1 MDINVGT
8 ALALG
13 ATLLGAGYA
22 AWCAWWVLGQDR
34 GDLAQQPPHQAIA
47 RAAHAFF
54 ITQYRIIFL
63 VGIVLVVALW
73 LIPGFGGLTAAGFGL
88 GGLCSAAAGGIGM
101 AVAVRA
107 NVRATTAASRGVA
120 PALKLAV
127 RAGSVTGFL
136 VGALALGCVTGFYLC
151 LAWLGEGKVSLSPM
165 LGLGF
170 GASLISIFGRLGGG
184 IFTKAADVG
193 ADLVG
198 KMEQGIPEDDARNP
212 ATIADNVGDN
222 VGDCAGMA
230 ADLFESYVVTLISA
244 MLLAV
249 WAWPGMSGAWQLPLG
264 IGAAGMVASLI
275 GIQATRLPANGRVL
289 GAFTRCALVTSIVAI
304 VAFHVVITALGTQA
318 LPQGEGALL
327 GACIAGIA
335 VAFVL
340 AAATVYYTGV
350 AYGPVRHIAAA
361 SEAGHATNV
370 ISGLSVGMRSV
381 LWPAIAVAMG
391 VIIAYHLAG
400 LYGLAIATCA
410 MLSLTPVVVSVD
422 AYGPVTDNAGG
433 IAEMA
438 HLAGAAREATD
449 ILDAAGNTTKAVTK
463 AFAIGSAGLA
473 ALVLFSAFQIEIT
486 RVGSSLSFDIENPD
500 VLAGLLVG
508 AFLPFIFSSYA
519 LEAVGRSAERVV
531 AEVRDQFRKAP
542 GILEGAQ
549 APDYGRTVELLT
561 KTSIKAMIF
570 PALIPVLA
578 PLLVGVL
585 WYFFGAFD
593 AGLRL
598 IGGMLIGSVVTGF
611 LLAISMCTGGGAW
624 DNAKK
629 YIESGHEGG
638 KGSLADQAAITGD
651 TVGDP
656 YKDTAG
662 PAINPMIKILN
673 LVALLM
679 ISFWG
684 G

>member
-1 MDINVGT
+1 MDMP
-8 ALALG
+8 LG
-13 ATLLGAGYA
+13 PLLGFLATLAGAAYA
-22 AWCAWWVLGQDR
+22 GWCARWVLAQDR
-34 GDLAQQPPHQAIA
+34 GGPAQQLPYEAIF

-54 ITQYRIIFL
+54 LTQYRIIFL
-63 VGIVLVVALW
+63 VGVLLVALLW
-73 LIPGFGGLTAAGFGL
+73 VIPGFGALTAGGFAL

-107 NVRATTAASRGVA
+107 NVRAAAAASQGVA
-120 PALKLAV
+120 PALKVAV

-136 VGALALGCVTGFYLC
+136 VGALALGCVTGFYLF
-151 LAWLGEGKVSLSPM
+151 LAWLGDGNISLSPM

-170 GASLISIFGRLGGG
+170 GASLISVFGRLGGG

-198 KMEQGIPEDDARNP
+198 KLEQGIAEDDARNP

-244 MLLAV
+244 MLLAG
-249 WAWPGMSGAWQLPLG
+249 WSLPGVTGAWQLPLA
-264 IGAAGMVASLI
+264 IGAAGMVASLL

-289 GAFTRCALVTSIVAI
+289 GAFSRCAVVTSIA
-304 VAFHVVITALGTQA
+304 A
-318 LPQGEGALL
+318 
-327 GACIAGIA
+327 IAGFYAVIAATGGLAHEQYQLFGSAVTGVA

-350 AYGPVRHIAAA
+350 GYGPVRHIAVA

-381 LWPAIAVAMG
+381 VWPAIAVALG
-391 VIIAYHLAG
+391 IIVAYDLAG

-438 HLAGAAREATD
+438 HLGGPAREATD
-449 ILDAAGNTTKAVTK
+449 TLDAAGNTTKAVTK

-473 ALVLFSAFQIEIT
+473 ALVLFSAFQIEIG
-486 RVGSSLSFDIENPD
+486 RVGGLLSFDIENPD
-500 VLAGLLVG
+500 VLAGLLIG
-508 AFLPFIFSSYA
+508 AVLPFLFSSYA
-519 LEAVGRSAERVV
+519 LEAVGRSAGRVV
-531 AEVRDQFRKAP
+531 EEVRGQFRNNP
-542 GILEGAQ
+542 GIMAGTQ
-549 APDYGRTVELLT
+549 VPDYGRTVEILT
-561 KTSIKAMIF
+561 KTSIKAMIL
-570 PALIPVLA
+570 PALIPVVA
-578 PLLVGVL
+578 PLIVGGV

-598 IGGMLIGSVVTGF
+598 VGGMLIGSVVTGF
-611 LLAISMCTGGGAW
+611 LLAVSMCTGGGAW